1 MEGML
6 NVKSSK
12 VKQVLRQSDE
22 GKIVKDYLRNF
33 DKAQVMFSGAGG
45 NSGAG
50 KSIVNNL
57 QFNL

>member
-12 VKQVLRQSDE
+12 VRQSIRHPDE

-33 DKAQVMFSGAGG
+33 DKAAVMFSGTE

-57 QFNL
+57 

>member
-33 DKAQVMFSGAGG
+33 DKA
-45 NSGAG
+45 
-50 KSIVNNL
+50 
-57 QFNL
+57 

>member
-33 DKAQVMFSGAGG
+33 DKAEVMFSGGGG

-57 QFNL
+57 